1 MSGRVRALRRDHG
14 NNIVLELG
22 CFLMKGESL
31 DPNATWRGNPVK
43 AVSGPVALAS
53 AAWGQAI

>member
-1 MSGRVRALRRDHG
+1 
-14 NNIVLELG
+14 VLELG

-31 DPNATWRGNPVK
+31 GPNAAWRGNPAK